1 MKYNV
6 PKDTYFPFNFAWGF
20 IQPGFVRQGQGGG
33 GGGGELLNGQ
43 NQLSVTKVIESCR
56 RSLKEKISQT
66 LTEIKN
72 KSEFQSATWSKYKH
86 HKHS

>member
-1 MKYNV
+1 MYQKTRIFHLILLGV
-6 PKDTYFPFNFAWGF
+6 SSSLVLFVKDRGWGT
-20 IQPGFVRQGQGGG
+20 GGG
-33 GGGGELLNGQ
+33 GGLLNGQ